1 MNLNNFGSII
11 EIFHEK
17 KERKNGIMLT
27 LKISI
32 YQIQTEREQIN
43 IWKLLL
49 WNKKLVES
57 LN

>member
-17 KERKNGIMLT
+17 KERKNRIMLT

-32 YQIQTEREQIN
+32 YQIQTERKQIN
-43 IWKLLL
+43 I
-49 WNKKLVES
+49 
-57 LN
+57 

>member
-17 KERKNGIMLT
+17 KERKNRIMLT

-32 YQIQTEREQIN
+32 SDTDR
-43 IWKLLL
+43 KRT
-49 WNKKLVES
+49 NKYLKIIAME
-57 LN
+57 